1 MKKLFIVALLTL
13 GISGF
18 AQEQRTK
25 ANKKLDQM
33 AKDLT
38 LNDEQKTSILVLLK
52 EQEVLE
58 NDSKAN
64 PSNAKDNK
72 NKRDQ
77 LGKKINEIL
86 TPEQLELKHSLQAAK
101 KQ

>member
-1 MKKLFIVALLTL
+1 MKKLFIVALLAL
-13 GISGF
+13 GMSGF

-25 ANKKLDQM
+25 ANKKMEQM

-72 NKRDQ
+72 KKRDE

-86 TPEQLELKHSLQAAK
+86 TPEQLELKRALQAAK

>member
-1 MKKLFIVALLTL
+1 MKKLFIVALLAL
-13 GISGF
+13 GMSGF
-18 AQEQRTK
+18 AQVQRTK
-25 ANKKLDQM
+25 ANKKMEQM

-52 EQEVLE
+52 EQEVLV

-72 NKRDQ
+72 KKRDE

-86 TPEQLELKHSLQAAK
+86 TPEQLELKRALQAAK

>member
-72 NKRDQ
+72 KKRDQ